1 MQLNIHDSTLK
12 RIGFINNDLPDA
24 LHYFNDNWHRY
35 LTEGTSTFNFS
46 VNKVNPN
53 YALLTLQNYI
63 SFSYDNEDYLFNIIN
78 IQQDHYTMQIQCENL
93 NLKLISEEVDSF
105 SNTTRHS
112 IVWYLKNA
120 AKITDNI
127 IEIGNNPFTLTDS
140 DSSNPILSFDGTET
154 KLARIISIC
163 NSFKAEFQ
171 FKTVL
176 KNDGT
181 LQNITLD
188 LYKTGGVGQNRKDV
202 TLFYGKNVIGI
213 TSTGDRTSTFFNS
226 TTVTDSNNKY
236 NWLSIEGKYYNSDG
250 QLEFYKDAGSN
261 TAYAP
266 LSRAMFPSQIKAN
279 NSDQYTNKNIQTS
292 ASSNDSLW
300 DYAVS
305 QFKLY
310 AYPQMTY
317 EVVIAV
323 NAITNSLGNDRKLD
337 IGDTIIVQDTTFDEA
352 NGGLILSVRVSEQ
365 EISFTNPLN
374 NKITFTN
381 FVKLKSD
388 ISADLY
394 GRMKE
399 LIDQSTPYRSDL
411 ETTNG
416 VQFKNGTGS
425 TDLSAHIYFGSDT
438 TETIADSYE
447 WSKDGTV
454 VAPTQTITVDASGVA
469 DKAVY
474 IFKATIAG
482 KVVGSQSVTI
492 TNVNDGAPG
501 TPGKPGP
508 DGKTPYFHT
517 AWAYSADGTDR
528 FTTVYPNLN
537 LLKGTKTPI
546 SITGNNTANQQSL
559 LYSFDNNNTL
569 TNQGFTINDTLTL
582 EFDWKA
588 TNPASG
594 YFILQWQGAPWVF
607 DLPTIN
613 LSSTNGSGHVIYTFN
628 VRDKEVDSTAVA
640 TGMGYRLDY
649 VPNNTVI
656 TFSNVIIRK
665 AKSSQPY
672 MSSSSEVTTADWP
685 SYIGQYTDFTQSGS
699 TNPSDY
705 TWSRIRG
712 NDGKDGATGP
722 NGNPGK
728 IVSDKEPSTKFV
740 GLTWKYSGMTAI
752 NASDGTSIQPNTEYY
767 WNGKSWVIN
776 LINAHNINVD
786 DLSAIST
793 TLTNGKFI
801 SNWSSSNATGTTTIE
816 KNHLIIN
823 SANASQN
830 TNNTIALDNEQ
841 GMMMT
846 YTDTTNNR
854 TISAGVNFQGLFV
867 SDSTG
872 PDVSLTPQGIIQTS
886 KKATVNFGY
895 GRNVTLTRDGSYVT
909 ITSQNRYT
917 IAPANGTWLRNI
929 ATLPSGYRP
938 VEDVLIYNHD
948 LSNSSK
954 FSWSLLHPNGV
965 IDLFS
970 NGNITTTDYI
980 LSSAQFWITKD
991 ALPS

>member
-35 LTEGTSTFNFS
+35 LAEGTSTFDFS
-46 VNKVNPN
+46 VNKVNPD

-63 SFSYDNEDYLFNIIN
+63 SFTYDGEDYLFNIIN
-78 IQQDHYTMQIQCENL
+78 IEQDHYSMQLQCENL
-93 NLKLISEEVDSF
+93 NLELISEEVGAYG
-105 SNTTRHS
+105 NTKRHS

-120 AKITDNI
+120 AKITDNVV
-127 IEIGNNPFTLTDS
+127 EIGNNPFSTIDEDT
-140 DSSNPILSFDGTET
+140 SNPILSFDSTET

-171 FKTVL
+171 FKTNL
-176 KNDGT
+176 KDDGT

-188 LYKTGGVGQNRKDV
+188 LYQTGGVGQLRKDV
-202 TLFYGKNVIGI
+202 TLYYGKNIDGI

-266 LSRAMFPSQIKAN
+266 LSRDMFPSQILSTS
-279 NSDQYTNKNIQTS
+279 SDQYTNKNIQTS
-292 ASSNDSLW
+292 ASSNDDLW

-317 EVVIAV
+317 EVIVSV
-323 NAITNSLGNDRKLD
+323 NAVTSALGNDKKLN
-337 IGDTIIVQDTTFDEA
+337 IGDTIIVQDSTFDKSD
-352 NGGLILSVRVSEQ
+352 GGLILSARVSEQ

-381 FVKLKSD
+381 FVKLKSA
-388 ISADLY
+388 ISADLLNK
-394 GRMKE
+394 MQE
-399 LIDQSTPYRSDL
+399 LAKQNAPYRSEMD
-411 ETTNG
+411 TSNG
-416 VQFKNGTGS
+416 VQFVNGVGS
-425 TDLSAHIYFGSDT
+425 TTLTARIYLGADPN
-438 TETIADSYE
+438 EKIADSYQ
-447 WSKDGTV
+447 WSKDGTL
-454 VAPTQTITVDASGVA
+454 VANAQEITVDASGISE
-469 DKAVY
+469 KAVY
-474 IFKATIAG
+474 TYQALING
-482 KVVGSQSVTI
+482 NVVASQSVTI

-517 AWAYSADGTDR
+517 AWSYSVDGTNR

-569 TNQGFTINDTLTL
+569 TNQGFSINDTLTL
-582 EFDWKA
+582 EFDWIA

-672 MSSSSEVTTADWP
+672 MPSSSEVTTADWP

-712 NDGKDGATGP
+712 NDGKDGQDGKS
-722 NGNPGK
+722 GDPGK
-728 IVSDKEPSTKFV
+728 IISDTEPTTKFK
-740 GLTWKYSGMTAI
+740 GLTWKYSGFTAI
-752 NASDGTSIQPNTEYY
+752 DASDGTNIQPNTEYY
-767 WNGKSWVIN
+767 WNGNNWIIN

-846 YTDTTNNR
+846 YNNKTNNR

-867 SDSTG
+867 TDSTG
-872 PDVSLTPQGIIQTS
+872 PYVSVTPTGIVNSVDVSWTTIGS
-886 KKATVNFGY
+886 YAAY
-895 GRNVTLTRDGSYVT
+895 RRDGRVVT
-909 ITSQNRYT
+909 IRVVGAKRSTVGDIYIGSIPLKDCPAASVMGDAIAWSASVANDKHIQINGLNQQNS
-917 IAPANGTWLRNI
+917 GTV
-929 ATLPSGYRP
+929 T
-938 VEDVLIYNHD
+938 
-948 LSNSSK
+948 
-954 FSWSLLHPNGV
+954 
-965 IDLFS
+965 
-970 NGNITTTDYI
+970 I
-980 LSSAQFWITKD
+980 LSAAANQEYTFQFTYQI
-991 ALPS
+991 

>member
-35 LTEGTSTFNFS
+35 LAEGTSTFDFS
-46 VNKVNPN
+46 VNKVNPD
-53 YALLTLQNYI
+53 YALLTLQSYI
-63 SFSYDNEDYLFNIIN
+63 SFSYDDEDYLFNIIN
-78 IQQDHYTMQIQCENL
+78 IQQDHYSMQLQCENL
-93 NLKLISEEVDSF
+93 NLELISEDVEPY
-105 SNTTRHS
+105 NNNLHHS

-120 AKITDNI
+120 AKITDNVV
-127 IEIGNNPFTLTDS
+127 EIGNNPFSTIDEDT
-140 DSSNPILSFDGTET
+140 SNPILSFNSTET

-171 FKTVL
+171 FKTNL
-176 KNDGT
+176 KDDGT

-188 LYKTGGVGQNRKDV
+188 LYQTGGVGQLRKDV
-202 TLFYGKNVIGI
+202 TLYYGKNIDGI
-213 TSTGDRTSTFFNS
+213 ISTGDRTSTFFNS

-266 LSRAMFPSQIKAN
+266 LSRDMFPSQILSTS
-279 NSDQYTNKNIQTS
+279 SDQYTNKNIQTS
-292 ASSNDSLW
+292 ASSNDDLW

-317 EVVIAV
+317 EVIVSV
-323 NAITNSLGNDRKLD
+323 NAVTSALGNDKKLN
-337 IGDTIIVQDTTFDEA
+337 IGDTIIVQDSTFDKSD
-352 NGGLILSVRVSEQ
+352 GGLILSARVSEQ

-381 FVKLKSD
+381 FVRLKSE
-388 ISADLY
+388 ISADLLS
-394 GRMKE
+394 RMKDIISE
-399 LIDQSTPYRSDL
+399 NTPYRAEL

-416 VQFKNGTGS
+416 VQFKNSAGS
-425 TDLSAHIYFGSDT
+425 TTLTARIYKGSDIS
-438 TETIADSYE
+438 ETIADSYS
-447 WSKDGTV
+447 WSKDGTL
-454 VAPTQTITVDASGVA
+454 VANAQEITVDASGISE
-469 DKAVY
+469 KAVY
-474 IFKATIAG
+474 TFQALING
-482 KVVGSQSVTI
+482 NVVASQSVTI
-492 TNVNDGAPG
+492 TNVNDGTA
-501 TPGKPGP
+501 GKPGA

-517 AWAYSADGTDR
+517 AWSYSADGTDG

-537 LLKGTKTPI
+537 LLDGTSSDLKTVSANGWGTQGSLTTNTIDFRIGQSYTYSVWIQDCDIDTRAVIYLFDSAGYTPCLGNTITTGSSGFSTVTFNI
-546 SITGNNTANQQSL
+546 SVEITRYEVSI
-559 LYSFDNNNTL
+559 
-569 TNQGFTINDTLTL
+569 GFM
-582 EFDWKA
+582 ESQ
-588 TNPASG
+588 AS
-594 YFILQWQGAPWVF
+594 YH
-607 DLPTIN
+607 N
-613 LSSTNGSGHVIYTFN
+613 LSYSRLKLEPG
-628 VRDKEVDSTAVA
+628 STA
-640 TGMGYRLDY
+640 T
-649 VPNNTVI
+649 
-656 TFSNVIIRK
+656 
-665 AKSSQPY
+665 PY
-672 MSSSSEVTTADWP
+672 MQSASEVTTADWP

-752 NASDGTSIQPNTEYY
+752 NASDGTSIQPSTEYY

-854 TISAGVNFQGLFV
+854 TISAGVNFQGFFV

-872 PDVSLTPQGIIQTS
+872 PYVRVTPNGISTS
-886 KKATVNFGY
+886 SDK
-895 GRNVTLTRDGSYVT
+895 
-909 ITSQNRYT
+909 SQNSFQIGAGIT
-917 IAPANGTWLRNI
+917 INLERRGDMVE
-929 ATLPSGYRP
+929 ATLSGSINSALSSNTTFTVGKIPVGYRP
-938 VEDVLIYNHD
+938 NKTVNIMVHMT
-948 LSNSSK
+948 SSVNSS
-954 FSWSLLHPNGV
+954 H
-965 IDLFS
+965 IDV
-970 NGNITTTDYI
+970 GTDGI
-980 LSSAQFWITKD
+980 CIWWGSSASSGAPRGTQVWFTND
-991 ALPS
+991 PTP

>member
-35 LTEGTSTFNFS
+35 LAEGTSTFDFS
-46 VNKVNPN
+46 VNKVNPD
-53 YALLTLQNYI
+53 YALLTLQSYI
-63 SFSYDNEDYLFNIIN
+63 SFSYDDEDYLFNIIN
-78 IQQDHYTMQIQCENL
+78 IQQDHYSMQLQCENL
-93 NLKLISEEVDSF
+93 NLELISEDVEPY
-105 SNTTRHS
+105 NNNLHHS

-120 AKITDNI
+120 AKITDNVV
-127 IEIGNNPFTLTDS
+127 EIGNNPFSTIDEDT
-140 DSSNPILSFDGTET
+140 SNPILSFNSTET

-171 FKTVL
+171 FKTNL
-176 KNDGT
+176 KDDGT

-188 LYKTGGVGQNRKDV
+188 LYQTGGVGQLRKDV
-202 TLFYGKNVIGI
+202 TLYYGKNIDGI

-266 LSRAMFPSQIKAN
+266 LSRDMFPSQILSTS
-279 NSDQYTNKNIQTS
+279 SDQYTNKNIQTS
-292 ASSNDSLW
+292 ASSSDDLW

-317 EVVIAV
+317 EVIVSV
-323 NAITNSLGNDRKLD
+323 NAVTSALGNDKKLN
-337 IGDTIIVQDTTFDEA
+337 IGDTIIVQDSTFDKSD
-352 NGGLILSVRVSEQ
+352 GGLILSARVSEQ

-381 FVKLKSD
+381 FVRLKSD

-394 GRMKE
+394 GRMKD
-399 LIDQSTPYRSDL
+399 LVDQSTPYRSDL

-454 VAPTQTITVDASGVA
+454 VANAQTITVDASGVA

-474 IFKATIAG
+474 SFKATIAG

-517 AWAYSADGTDR
+517 AWSYSVDGTNR

-569 TNQGFTINDTLTL
+569 TNQGFSINDTLTL
-582 EFDWKA
+582 EFDWIA

-672 MSSSSEVTTADWP
+672 MPSSSEVTTADWP

-712 NDGKDGATGP
+712 NDGKDGQDGKS
-722 NGNPGK
+722 GDPGK
-728 IVSDKEPSTKFV
+728 IISDKEPSTKFV

-872 PDVSLTPQGIIQTS
+872 PFVRVTPNGISTS
-886 KKATVNFGY
+886 SDKYQNSFQIGAGI
-895 GRNVTLTRDGSYVT
+895 T
-909 ITSQNRYT
+909 INLERR
-917 IAPANGTWLRNI
+917 GDMVE
-929 ATLPSGYRP
+929 ATLSGSINSSLSSGTTFTVGTIPVGYRP
-938 VEDVLIYNHD
+938 NKTANIMVHMTSSV
-948 LSNSSK
+948 NSS
-954 FSWSLLHPNGV
+954 HIDVGTNG
-965 IDLFS
+965 ICIWWGISTNSGAPRGTQIWFTNDP
-970 NGNITTTDYI
+970 TP
-980 LSSAQFWITKD
+980 Q
-991 ALPS
+991 

>member
-35 LTEGTSTFNFS
+35 LAEGTSTFDFS
-46 VNKVNPN
+46 VNKVNPD
-53 YALLTLQNYI
+53 YALLTLQSYI
-63 SFSYDNEDYLFNIIN
+63 SFSYDDEDYLFNIIN
-78 IQQDHYTMQIQCENL
+78 IQQDHYSMQLQCENL
-93 NLKLISEEVDSF
+93 NLELISEDVEPY
-105 SNTTRHS
+105 NNNLHHS

-120 AKITDNI
+120 AKITDNVV
-127 IEIGNNPFTLTDS
+127 EIGNNPFSTIDEDT
-140 DSSNPILSFDGTET
+140 SNPILSFDSTET

-171 FKTVL
+171 FKTNL
-176 KNDGT
+176 KDDGT

-188 LYKTGGVGQNRKDV
+188 LYQTGGVGQLRKDV
-202 TLFYGKNVIGI
+202 TLYYGKNIDGI

-266 LSRAMFPSQIKAN
+266 LSRDMFPSQILSPS
-279 NSDQYTNKNIQTS
+279 SDQYTNKNIQTS
-292 ASSNDSLW
+292 ASSNDDLW

-317 EVVIAV
+317 EVIVSV
-323 NAITNSLGNDRKLD
+323 NAVTSALGNDKKLN
-337 IGDTIIVQDTTFDEA
+337 IGDTIIVQDSTFDKSD
-352 NGGLILSVRVSEQ
+352 GGLILSARVSEQ

-381 FVKLKSD
+381 FVRLKSE

-394 GRMKE
+394 GRMKD
-399 LIDQSTPYRSDL
+399 LVDQNTPYRSEL

-474 IFKATIAG
+474 SFKATIAG
-482 KVVGSQSVTI
+482 KVVASQSVTI

-501 TPGKPGP
+501 TPGKPGS

-517 AWAYSADGTDR
+517 AWAYSADGTNG

-537 LLKGTKTPI
+537 LLKGTKTPK

-569 TNQGFTINDTLTL
+569 ANQGFSINDTITL
-582 EFDWKA
+582 ELDWSA
-588 TNPASG
+588 TNSSSG
-594 YFILQWQGAPWVF
+594 SFTFQWENTPWVF
-607 DLPTIN
+607 NAPTIN
-613 LSSTNGSGHVIYTFN
+613 LSSTNSSGHVIYTFN
-628 VRDKEVDSTAVA
+628 VRDIDIAPTAVA

-665 AKSSQPY
+665 AKNSQPW
-672 MSSSSEVTTADWP
+672 MPSSSEVTTADWP

-705 TWSRIRG
+705 TWSLIRG
-712 NDGKDGATGP
+712 NDGKDGT

-728 IVSDKEPSTKFV
+728 VVSDTEPTTKFK

-752 NASDGTSIQPNTEYY
+752 NASDGTNIQPSTEYY
-767 WNGKSWVIN
+767 WNGNNWVLN
-776 LINAHNINVD
+776 QINAHNINVD

-801 SNWSSSNATGTTTIE
+801 SNWSSDNASGTTTIE
-816 KNHLIIN
+816 KNHFIIN
-823 SANASQN
+823 SANASLN
-830 TNNTIALDNEQ
+830 TENTIALDNEQ

-846 YTDTTNNR
+846 YNNKTNKR
-854 TISAGVNFQGLFV
+854 TISVGVNFQGLFV
-867 SDSTG
+867 TDSTG
-872 PDVSLTPQGIIQTS
+872 PYVSVTPTGIVNSVDVSWTTIGS
-886 KKATVNFGY
+886 YAAY
-895 GRNVTLTRDGSYVT
+895 RRDGKVVT
-909 ITSQNRYT
+909 IRVVKAKTS
-917 IAPANGTWLRNI
+917 
-929 ATLPSGYRP
+929 ATG
-938 VEDVLIYNHD
+938 DI
-948 LSNSSK
+948 
-954 FSWSLLHPNGV
+954 LL
-965 IDLFS
+965 
-970 NGNITTTDYI
+970 GNIPLKDCPTASVMGAAAAWSVSVSNDKHIQINGLNQGNSGEVKI
-980 LSSAQFWITKD
+980 LSAAANQEYTFQFTYQI
-991 ALPS
+991 

>member
-35 LTEGTSTFNFS
+35 LAEGTSTFDFS
-46 VNKVNPN
+46 VNKVNPD
-53 YALLTLQNYI
+53 YALLTLQSYI
-63 SFSYDNEDYLFNIIN
+63 SFSYDGEDYLFNIIN
-78 IQQDHYTMQIQCENL
+78 IQQDHYSMQLQCENL
-93 NLKLISEEVDSF
+93 NLELISEDVEPY
-105 SNTTRHS
+105 NNNLRHS

-120 AKITDNI
+120 AKITDNVV
-127 IEIGNNPFTLTDS
+127 EIGNNPFSTIDEDT
-140 DSSNPILSFDGTET
+140 SNPILSFDSTET

-171 FKTVL
+171 FKTNL
-176 KNDGT
+176 KDDGT

-188 LYKTGGVGQNRKDV
+188 LYQTGGVGQLRKDV
-202 TLFYGKNVIGI
+202 TLYYGKNIDGI
-213 TSTGDRTSTFFNS
+213 TSTGDRTATFFNS

-266 LSRAMFPSQIKAN
+266 LSRDMFPSQILSTS
-279 NSDQYTNKNIQTS
+279 SDQYTNKNIQTS
-292 ASSNDSLW
+292 ASSNDDLW

-305 QFKLY
+305 QFKLH

-317 EVVIAV
+317 EVIVSV
-323 NAITNSLGNDRKLD
+323 NAVTSALGNDKKLN
-337 IGDTIIVQDTTFDEA
+337 IGDTIIVQDTTFDKSD
-352 NGGLILSVRVSEQ
+352 GGLILSARVSEQ

-374 NKITFTN
+374 NKIIFTN
-381 FVKLKSD
+381 FVKLKSA
-388 ISADLY
+388 ISADLLNK
-394 GRMKE
+394 MQE
-399 LIDQSTPYRSDL
+399 LAKQNAPYRSEID
-411 ETTNG
+411 TSNG
-416 VQFKNGTGS
+416 VQFVNGVGS
-425 TDLSAHIYFGSDT
+425 TTLTARIYLGADPN
-438 TETIADSYE
+438 EKIADSYE

-501 TPGKPGP
+501 APGKPGP

-517 AWAYSADGTDR
+517 AWSYSVDGTNR

-569 TNQGFTINDTLTL
+569 TNQGFSINDTLTL
-582 EFDWKA
+582 EFDWIA

-594 YFILQWQGAPWVF
+594 YFILQWQGTPWVF

-672 MSSSSEVTTADWP
+672 MPSSSEVTTADWP

-712 NDGKDGATGP
+712 NDGKDGQDGKS
-722 NGNPGK
+722 GDPGK
-728 IVSDKEPSTKFV
+728 IISDTEPTTKFK
-740 GLTWKYSGMTAI
+740 GLTWKYSGFTAI
-752 NASDGTSIQPNTEYY
+752 DASDGTNIQPNTEYY
-767 WNGKSWVIN
+767 WNGNNWIIN

-801 SNWSSSNATGTTTIE
+801 SNWSSSNATGTATIE
-816 KNHLIIN
+816 KNHFIIN
-823 SANASQN
+823 STN
-830 TNNTIALDNEQ
+830 TSLNTENTIALDNEQ

-872 PDVSLTPQGIIQTS
+872 PFVKITPTGIRQTS
-886 KKATVNFGY
+886 KTASVNFGY
-895 GRNVTLTRDGSYVT
+895 GRNVTLTRDGSYIT

-917 IAPANGTWLRNI
+917 IAPANGTWLRNV

-938 VEDVLIYNHD
+938 VADVLIYNQD
-948 LSNSSK
+948 LSNGSK
-954 FSWSLLHPNGV
+954 FSWSLLHPSGA

-970 NGNITTTDYI
+970 SGNITTTDYI
-980 LSSAQFWITKD
+980 LSSAQFWITND
-991 ALPS
+991 DLPN